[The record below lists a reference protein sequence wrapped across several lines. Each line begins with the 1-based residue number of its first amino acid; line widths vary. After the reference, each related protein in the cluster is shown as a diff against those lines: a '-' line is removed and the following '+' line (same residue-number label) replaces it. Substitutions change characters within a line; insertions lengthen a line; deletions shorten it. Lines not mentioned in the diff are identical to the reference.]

1 MFKEATHGCTRWLTF
16 FMNGKLSRYERL
28 EGVCVLGVEG
38 SRLSNSLAVVLMEVA
53 DANPTG
59 WKAL

>member
-1 MFKEATHGCTRWLTF
+1 MDVLGGSHF

-59 WKAL
+59 

>member
-1 MFKEATHGCTRWLTF
+1 
-16 FMNGKLSRYERL
+16 MNGKLSRYERL
-28 EGVCVLGVEG
+28 EGVCVLRVEG

-59 WKAL
+59 WKVL